1 MPLTINIGLTLD
13 DPKKL
18 EKSITWISES
28 GTAKNYSCQPT
39 ESCDILSP
47 YIILA
52 YSADILTKN
61 YAYIADWQRYYFFKN
76 PQILTGGRLAL
87 QLSVDPLMSWISTIK
102 NSEGIIVRASLP
114 SPTLIPDNQY
124 PLLTSQRI
132 IKNAVFSNPDRYF
145 TNPAESSFILTTL
158 SGDYQPP
165 TP

>member
-1 MPLTINIGLTLD
+1 MPLTVNIGLTLD
-13 DPKKL
+13 DPKKV

-28 GTAKNYSCQPT
+28 GAPKNYSCHPT

-87 QLSVDPLMSWISTIK
+87 QLSVDPLMSWSNVIK
-102 NSEGIIVRASLP
+102 NSEGIIVRASLAA
-114 SPTLIPDNQY
+114 PTLIPDNQY

-132 IKNAVFSNPDRYF
+132 IKNAVFTNPNRYF
-145 TNPAESSFILTTL
+145 TNPIESSFILTTL